1 MPSPRRS
8 RYEWQDIITT
18 YRASGM
24 TAAQFAKEHHLNIH
38 TFRYWTHAINIAKDM
53 RKNTMKFV
61 ELKWTKQT
69 PPPITVVLPSSV
81 QLHIQHHASCEQV
94 TSLINALL

>member
-53 RKNTMKFV
+53 RKKYNEICRIKMDGADT
-61 ELKWTKQT
+61 TT
-69 PPPITVVLPSSV
+69 NYGGST
-81 QLHIQHHASCEQV
+81 QLGSASYS
-94 TSLINALL
+94 TSCKL